1 MAIADR
7 SPDQHNDKDVLK
19 SVSKP
24 NSAPKFIFGGVL
36 KSLANYW
43 HEAELSMDRAPLT
56 FLACWP
62 KD

>member
-24 NSAPKFIFGGVL
+24 NSSPKFIFGGAL
-36 KSLANYW
+36 KSLSNYW
-43 HEAELSMDRAPLT
+43 HEAEV
-56 FLACWP
+56 
-62 KD
+62 

>member
-7 SPDQHNDKDVLK
+7 SPDQHNDKDVIK

-24 NSAPKFIFGGVL
+24 NSDPKFILGGVL
-36 KSLANYW
+36 RSLANYW
-43 HEAELSMDRAPLT
+43 HEAEVSMDRAPLT

-62 KD
+62 ID